1 MLGCLIFVFS
11 CIVANVTSVILFTR
25 SVEKKKNTKNT
36 DVKRNNE
43 TSDDI
48 ERNGTEAVRELF
60 DLTGIIERIEMSHK
74 NVKSVRKDRK
84 DYQKF
89 GCFAESAGSKA
100 SKHEHLGRVVL
111 PFLFMVFNMVYW
123 PFIIRS
129 YYDGHSG
136 AMRLDRGS

>member
-100 SKHEHLGRVVL
+100 SKV
-111 PFLFMVFNMVYW
+111 
-123 PFIIRS
+123 
-129 YYDGHSG
+129 
-136 AMRLDRGS
+136 